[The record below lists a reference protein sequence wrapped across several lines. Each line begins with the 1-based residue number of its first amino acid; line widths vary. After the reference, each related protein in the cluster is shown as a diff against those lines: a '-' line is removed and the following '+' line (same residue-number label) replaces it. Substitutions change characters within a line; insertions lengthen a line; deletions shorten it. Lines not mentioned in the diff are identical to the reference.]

1 MWQAVFVQ
9 KHELSDN
16 LGKQVEAV
24 MDHYG
29 PQLCHALIRNISGEA
44 ARSDLDTISL
54 PLKKLIF
61 AQPRAKR
68 WLSEALNS
76 TSFVSDKISST
87 EKRVWL
93 EKVMGLRGGAATNKA
108 VKELWMSCWGTNMD
122 YAS

>member
-1 MWQAVFVQ
+1 
-9 KHELSDN
+9 
-16 LGKQVEAV
+16 
-24 MDHYG
+24 MDLYG

-54 PLKKLIF
+54 PLKKLVF

-76 TSFVSDKISST
+76 ASFVSDKVNST

-93 EKVMGLRGGAATNKA
+93 EKAMGLRGGAATNKA
-108 VKELWMSCWGTNMD
+108 VKEFWMSCRGTNMD